1 MRSAPKT
8 RRRRWVGLGLA
19 SLILVLIAGAAGL
32 FLGYGG
38 LDQQALAQEG
48 VAPPAAPEGAAPPPE
63 QVPGG
68 ALGNVSDS
76 DFWREI
82 RGGIQGTVSIPDKK
96 AGVLVQSSGEG
107 WRAARNGP
115 LSEYGGWLLLAVIV
129 VLAAFFAFR
138 GRIRT
143 EAGPSGVRVTRFNG
157 LERFAHWLTAVPF
170 VILALTGL
178 NMLYGRYVL
187 KPLLGPEIFSTI
199 TAAGKYAHNYLA
211 FAFMLGILLI
221 LVLWV
226 GQNFPNRADLVW
238 LAKGG
243 GMFTRH
249 THPPARKF
257 NAGQKIL
264 FWLVIL
270 GGISVS
276 LSGISLL
283 WPFELSL
290 FSETFK
296 LLNLVGLNLPTDLTL
311 QEEMQLS
318 QLWHAALGLVLT
330 AVIIAHIYIGTLG
343 MEGAF
348 DAMGSGD
355 VDLNWAREHHSLWA
369 AEIENGAPDAPRVPS
384 HAAE

>member
-1 MRSAPKT
+1 MRAVSEMWH
-8 RRRRWVGLGLA
+8 RRTVRLGVA
-19 SLILVLIAGAAGL
+19 GLILLLIAGAIGV
-32 FLGYGG
+32 FLGYGS
-38 LDQQALAQEG
+38 LDQPALAQEG
-48 VAPPAAPEGAAPPPE
+48 MAPPTASEGAVQSPE

-68 ALGNVSDS
+68 ALGNTSDS

-115 LSEYGGWLLLAVIV
+115 LSEYGVWLLLAVIV
-129 VLAAFFAFR
+129 VLALFFAIR
-138 GRIRT
+138 GRIRI
-143 EAGPSGVRVTRFNG
+143 EAGPGGERVTRFNG

-187 KPLLGPEIFSTI
+187 KPLLGPDLFSTF

-211 FAFMLGILLI
+211 FAFMLGLLLI
-221 LVLWV
+221 LVLWI
-226 GQNFPNRADLVW
+226 GQNIPNRADLVW

-243 GMFTRH
+243 GLFTRH

-270 GGISVS
+270 GGISIS

-296 LLNLVGLNLPTDLTL
+296 LLNLIGLNLPTDLTL
-311 QEEMQLS
+311 QQEMQLS

-348 DAMGSGD
+348 DAMGSGE
-355 VDLNWAREHHSLWA
+355 VDLNWAREHHSLWVEELENA
-369 AEIENGAPDAPRVPS
+369 SSNAERVPS
-384 HAAE
+384 HATE